1 MHELTT
7 LHNESYSPSHRQDKL
22 QVVRD
27 ILGVLME
34 VCSDD
39 QTAVSAGAVAES
51 YTRVKRILCQNRLY
65 QLVRIMGPEDIPTTE
80 EDPITG
86 VPMKK
91 GQRRSSPPKISGTPD
106 IPALQQ
112 QPVESTIDPPAMSD
126 ISRSPTGPTLVEK
139 SVVENVTSKKPRPL
153 SFDIDWSKMTPDSS
167 YPVPGILNWPA
178 VTNPPVSML
187 ADAKAFHASSPQD
200 SPSDSDRIDRYLR
213 SLQGNLFCP

>member
-51 YTRVKRILCQNRLY
+51 YTRSKKNLVPESFVP
-65 QLVRIMGPEDIPTTE
+65 VRIMGPEDIPTTE

-178 VTNPPVSML
+178 VTDPPVSML
-187 ADAKAFHASSPQD
+187 ANAKAFHASSQSQD